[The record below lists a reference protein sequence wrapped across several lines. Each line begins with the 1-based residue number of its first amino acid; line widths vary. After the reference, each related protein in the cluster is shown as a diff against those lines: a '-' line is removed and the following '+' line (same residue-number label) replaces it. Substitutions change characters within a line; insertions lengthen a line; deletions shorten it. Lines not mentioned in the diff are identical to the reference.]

1 MRFCIPFSSA
11 PLIIYNAALSFILPP
26 GFAFSNLTNTFG
38 YPASFKFKIGVFPI
52 KSKALLYMIN
62 GAEEKGILN
71 KDSVLVEATSGNTG
85 IALAMAGKLKGYKVI
100 IIMPDTMS
108 IERRQLVKAFG
119 AELMLTE
126 GAKGMAGSIEKA
138 NELLDKNPNYICLGQ
153 FDNEDNPRAHYETTG
168 PEILKEVKDVSFIV
182 AGIGSGGTIVGAG
195 KFLKEKNKEIKVIGI
210 EPKSSPLITEN
221 KSGPHKIQGIGAN
234 FIPKIYDK
242 DIVDKVITVSDEDS
256 YETVR
261 LIANKLG
268 ILIGISSGANIF
280 GAMKLSDENPD
291 KIIVTVAPDGV
302 DKYMSMGIF

>member
-1 MRFCIPFSSA
+1 M
-11 PLIIYNAALSFILPP
+11 IYNNALDLIGNTPIL
-26 GFAFSNLTNTFG
+26 NLKEAG
-38 YPASFKFKIGVFPI
+38 YPNVFVKLEKANPGGSI
-52 KSKALLYMIN
+52 KDRAALYMIN

-119 AELMLTE
+119 AELILTE

-138 NELLDKNPNYICLGQ
+138 NELLEKNPNYICLGQ

-168 PEILKEVKDVSFIV
+168 PEILKEVKDVSTIV

-268 ILIGISSGANIF
+268 ILIGISSGANIS

>member
-1 MRFCIPFSSA
+1 M
-11 PLIIYNAALSFILPP
+11 IYNNALDLIGNTPIL
-26 GFAFSNLTNTFG
+26 NLKEVG
-38 YPASFKFKIGVFPI
+38 YPNVFVKLEKANPGGSI
-52 KSKALLYMIN
+52 KDRAALYMIN

-119 AELMLTE
+119 AELILTE

-138 NELLDKNPNYICLGQ
+138 NELLEKNPNYICLGQ

>member
-1 MRFCIPFSSA
+1 MIY
-11 PLIIYNAALSFILPP
+11 YNALDLIGNTPIL
-26 GFAFSNLTNTFG
+26 NLKQIG
-38 YPASFKFKIGVFPI
+38 YPNLFVKLEKTNPGGSI
-52 KSKALLYMIN
+52 KDRAALYMIN

-100 IIMPDTMS
+100 IIMPETMS

-119 AELMLTE
+119 AELILTD
-126 GAKGMAGSIEKA
+126 GSKGMAGSIDKA
-138 NELLDKNPNYICLGQ
+138 NELLDKNSNYVCLGQ
-153 FDNEDNPRAHYETTG
+153 FDNEDNPKAHYETTG
-168 PEILKEVKDVSFIV
+168 PEILKEVKNVSTVV
-182 AGIGSGGTIVGAG
+182 AGIGSAGTIVGVG
-195 KFLKEKNKEIKVIGI
+195 KYLKEKNKDIKVIGI
-210 EPKSSPLITEN
+210 EPKSSPLITQHQA
-221 KSGPHKIQGIGAN
+221 GPHKIQGIGAN
-234 FIPKIYDK
+234 FIPKIYDEN
-242 DIVDKVITVSDEDS
+242 IVDKVITVSDEDS

>member
-1 MRFCIPFSSA
+1 MIY
-11 PLIIYNAALSFILPP
+11 YNALDLVGNTPIL
-26 GFAFSNLTNTFG
+26 NLGKIG
-38 YPASFKFKIGVFPI
+38 YPNVFVKLEKANPGGSI
-52 KSKALLYMIN
+52 KDRAALYMIE

-85 IALAMAGKLKGYKVI
+85 IGLAMAGKLKRYRVI
-100 IIMPDTMS
+100 IIMPETMS

-119 AELMLTE
+119 AELILTE
-126 GAKGMAGSIEKA
+126 GSKGMAGSIEKA
-138 NELLDKNPNYICLGQ
+138 NELLESNTNYVCLGQ

-168 PEILKEVKDVSFIV
+168 PEILKEVPNVSMIV

-195 KFLKEKNKEIKVIGI
+195 KFLKEKNKDVKAIGI
-210 EPKSSPLITEN
+210 EPKSSPLITE
-221 KSGPHKIQGIGAN
+221 SQAGPHKIQGIGAN
-234 FIPKIYDK
+234 FIPKIYDE
-242 DIVDKVITVSDEDS
+242 DIVDRVITVSDEDS

-261 LIANKLG
+261 LMANKLG

-291 KIIVTVAPDGV
+291 EVIVTVAPDGV

>member
-1 MRFCIPFSSA
+1 M
-11 PLIIYNAALSFILPP
+11 IYNNALDLIGNTPIL
-26 GFAFSNLTNTFG
+26 NLKEVG
-38 YPASFKFKIGVFPI
+38 YPNVFVKLEKTNPGGSI
-52 KSKALLYMIN
+52 KDRAALYMIN

-119 AELMLTE
+119 AELILTE

-138 NELLDKNPNYICLGQ
+138 NELLDENSNYICLGQ

-168 PEILKEVKDVSFIV
+168 PEILKEVKDVSMII

-195 KFLKEKNKEIKVIGI
+195 KFLKEKNKDVKVIGI

-242 DIVDKVITVSDEDS
+242 DIVDKVITVSDEDA

-268 ILIGISSGANIF
+268 ILIGISSGANIS

-291 KIIVTVAPDGV
+291 EIIVTVAPDGV

>member
-1 MRFCIPFSSA
+1 MIY
-11 PLIIYNAALSFILPP
+11 YNALDLVGNTPIL
-26 GFAFSNLTNTFG
+26 NLGKIG
-38 YPASFKFKIGVFPI
+38 YPNVFVKLEKANPGGSI
-52 KSKALLYMIN
+52 KDRAALYMIE

-85 IALAMAGKLKGYKVI
+85 IGLAMAGKLKGYRVI
-100 IIMPDTMS
+100 IIMPETMS

-119 AELMLTE
+119 AELILTE
-126 GAKGMAGSIEKA
+126 GSKGMAGSIEKA
-138 NELLDKNPNYICLGQ
+138 NELLESNTNYVCLGQ

-168 PEILKEVKDVSFIV
+168 PEILKEVPNVSMIV

-195 KFLKEKNKEIKVIGI
+195 KFLKEKNKDVKAIGI

-221 KSGPHKIQGIGAN
+221 QAGPHKIQGIGAN
-234 FIPKIYDK
+234 FIPKIYDE
-242 DIVDKVITVSDEDS
+242 DIVDRVITISDEDS

-261 LIANKLG
+261 LMANKLG
-268 ILIGISSGANIF
+268 ILVGISSGANIF

-291 KIIVTVAPDGV
+291 EVIVTVAPDGV

>member
-1 MRFCIPFSSA
+1 MIY
-11 PLIIYNAALSFILPP
+11 YNALDLVGNTPIL
-26 GFAFSNLTNTFG
+26 NLGKIG
-38 YPASFKFKIGVFPI
+38 YPNVFVKLEKANPGGSI
-52 KSKALLYMIN
+52 KDRAALYMIE

-85 IALAMAGKLKGYKVI
+85 IGLAMAGKLKGYRVI
-100 IIMPDTMS
+100 IIMPETMS

-119 AELMLTE
+119 AELILTE
-126 GAKGMAGSIEKA
+126 GSKGMAGSIEKA
-138 NELLDKNPNYICLGQ
+138 NELLESNTNYVCLGQ

-168 PEILKEVKDVSFIV
+168 PEILKEVPNVSMIV

-195 KFLKEKNKEIKVIGI
+195 KFLKEKNKDVKAIGI

-221 KSGPHKIQGIGAN
+221 QAGPHKIQGIGAN
-234 FIPKIYDK
+234 FIPKIYDE
-242 DIVDKVITVSDEDS
+242 DVVDRVITISDEDS

-261 LIANKLG
+261 LMANKLG
-268 ILIGISSGANIF
+268 ILVGISSGANIF

-291 KIIVTVAPDGV
+291 EVIVTVAPDGV

>member
-1 MRFCIPFSSA
+1 MIGNTP
-11 PLIIYNAALSFILPP
+11 IL
-26 GFAFSNLTNTFG
+26 NLKQIG
-38 YPASFKFKIGVFPI
+38 YPNLFVKLEKTNPGGSI
-52 KSKALLYMIN
+52 KDRAALYMIN

-119 AELMLTE
+119 AELILTE

-138 NELLDKNPNYICLGQ
+138 NELLEKNPNYICLGQ

-268 ILIGISSGANIF
+268 ILIGISSGANIS

>member
-1 MRFCIPFSSA
+1 M
-11 PLIIYNAALSFILPP
+11 IYNNALDLIGNTPIL
-26 GFAFSNLTNTFG
+26 NLKEAG
-38 YPASFKFKIGVFPI
+38 YPNVFVKLEKSNPGGSI
-52 KSKALLYMIN
+52 KDRAALYMIN

-119 AELMLTE
+119 AELILTE

-138 NELLDKNPNYICLGQ
+138 NELLDKNSNYICLGQ

-168 PEILKEVKDVSFIV
+168 PEILKEVKDVSAIV

-195 KFLKEKNKEIKVIGI
+195 KFLKEKNKDVKVIGI

-242 DIVDKVITVSDEDS
+242 DIVDKVITVSDEDA

-280 GAMKLSDENPD
+280 GAMKLCDENPD
-291 KIIVTVAPDGV
+291 EVIVTVAPDGV

>member
-1 MRFCIPFSSA
+1 M
-11 PLIIYNAALSFILPP
+11 IYNNALDLIGNTPIL
-26 GFAFSNLTNTFG
+26 NLKEAG
-38 YPASFKFKIGVFPI
+38 YPNVFVKLEKANPGGSI
-52 KSKALLYMIN
+52 KDRAALYMIN

-268 ILIGISSGANIF
+268 ILIVISSGANIF

>member
-1 MRFCIPFSSA
+1 M
-11 PLIIYNAALSFILPP
+11 IYNNALDLIDYTIIL
-26 GFAFSNLTNTFG
+26 NLKEAG
-38 YPASFKFKIGVFPI
+38 YPNVFVKLEKANPGGSI
-52 KSKALLYMIN
+52 KDRAALYMIN

-119 AELMLTE
+119 AELILTE

>member
-1 MRFCIPFSSA
+1 MIY
-11 PLIIYNAALSFILPP
+11 YNALDLIGNTPIL
-26 GFAFSNLTNTFG
+26 NLKQIG
-38 YPASFKFKIGVFPI
+38 YPNVFVKLEKTNPGGSI
-52 KSKALLYMIN
+52 KDRAALYMIN
-62 GAEEKGILN
+62 GAEEKGVLN

-119 AELMLTE
+119 AELILTE

-138 NELLDKNPNYICLGQ
+138 NELLDKNSNYVCLGQ

-168 PEILKEVKDVSFIV
+168 PEILKEVKDVSAIV

-242 DIVDKVITVSDEDS
+242 DIVDKVITVSDEDA

-291 KIIVTVAPDGV
+291 EVIVTVAPDGV

>member
-1 MRFCIPFSSA
+1 M
-11 PLIIYNAALSFILPP
+11 IYNNALDLIGNTPIL
-26 GFAFSNLTNTFG
+26 NLKEAG
-38 YPASFKFKIGVFPI
+38 YPNVFVKLEKANPGGSI
-52 KSKALLYMIN
+52 KDRAALYMIN
-62 GAEEKGILN
+62 GAEEKGILK

-119 AELMLTE
+119 AELILTE

-268 ILIGISSGANIF
+268 ILIGISSGANIS

>member
-1 MRFCIPFSSA
+1 MLFRSR
-11 PLIIYNAALSFILPP
+11 LMIYNNALDLIGNTPIL
-26 GFAFSNLTNTFG
+26 NLKEAG
-38 YPASFKFKIGVFPI
+38 YPNVFVKLEKANPGGSI
-52 KSKALLYMIN
+52 KDRAALYMIN

>member
-1 MRFCIPFSSA
+1 M
-11 PLIIYNAALSFILPP
+11 IYNNALDLIGNTPIL
-26 GFAFSNLTNTFG
+26 NLKEAG
-38 YPASFKFKIGVFPI
+38 YPNVFVKLEKANPGGSI
-52 KSKALLYMIN
+52 KDRAALYMIN

-119 AELMLTE
+119 AELILTE

-153 FDNEDNPRAHYETTG
+153 FDNEDNQRAHYETTG

-268 ILIGISSGANIF
+268 ILIGISSGANIS

>member
-1 MRFCIPFSSA
+1 M
-11 PLIIYNAALSFILPP
+11 IYNNALDLIGNTPIL
-26 GFAFSNLTNTFG
+26 NLKEAG
-38 YPASFKFKIGVFPI
+38 YPNVFVKLEKANPGGSI
-52 KSKALLYMIN
+52 KDRAALYMIN

-119 AELMLTE
+119 AELILTE

-138 NELLDKNPNYICLGQ
+138 NELLEKNPNYICLGQ

-195 KFLKEKNKEIKVIGI
+195 KFLKEKNKEIKVNGI

-268 ILIGISSGANIF
+268 ILIGISSGANIS

>member
-1 MRFCIPFSSA
+1 M
-11 PLIIYNAALSFILPP
+11 IYNNALDLIGNTPIL
-26 GFAFSNLTNTFG
+26 NLKEAG
-38 YPASFKFKIGVFPI
+38 YPNVFVKLEKANPGGSI
-52 KSKALLYMIN
+52 KDRAALYMIN

-119 AELMLTE
+119 AELILTE

-168 PEILKEVKDVSFIV
+168 PEILKEVKDVSTIV

-268 ILIGISSGANIF
+268 ILIGISSGANIS

-291 KIIVTVAPDGV
+291 EIIVTVAPDGV